1 MTSHSG
7 RDTASI
13 LPSASHAPA
22 LGRRFGSN
30 MMVRAQMP
38 KATAGSCMLNGTKTP
53 QLVSN
58 RHKAPHPAAI

>member
-7 RDTASI
+7 RETASI

-30 MMVRAQMP
+30 MMVRA
-38 KATAGSCMLNGTKTP
+38 ADAESDRR
-53 QLVSN
+53 QLHAQ
-58 RHKAPHPAAI
+58 RHENAPARQQ